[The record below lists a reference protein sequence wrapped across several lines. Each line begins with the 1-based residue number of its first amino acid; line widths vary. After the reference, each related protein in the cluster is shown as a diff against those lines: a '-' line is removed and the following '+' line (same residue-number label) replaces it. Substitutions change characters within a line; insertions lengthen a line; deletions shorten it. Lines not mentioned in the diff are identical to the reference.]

1 MNIELQTAIA
11 IQYSIKILKSV
22 HDSQQ
27 KNKNIAKKI
36 TKYWHNVRISEI
48 GDIRFSRNFFPRRFP
63 PFRTCTRNKL
73 SLTCR
78 QSLDHVTVTFL
89 DALHKS
95 AFFHQSFGRTLEN
108 TFASEKYKTLYI
120 SSISQGFPFSPLRVV
135 VPSARIHALHTRC
148 GGDGT
153 GSRIIFSIR
162 ALRKI
167 EFTQVGIRPW
177 ARMTIFS
184 VIERREMLRELL
196 FDNISRLLYFTL
208 PLVGII

>member
-48 GDIRFSRNFFPRRFP
+48 ADIRFSRNFFPRRFP

-108 TFASEKYKTLYI
+108 TFASEKYKTPTY
-120 SSISQGFPFSPLRVV
+120 LR
-135 VPSARIHALHTRC
+135 
-148 GGDGT
+148 
-153 GSRIIFSIR
+153 F
-162 ALRKI
+162 RKA
-167 EFTQVGIRPW
+167 FL
-177 ARMTIFS
+177 FLLS
-184 VIERREMLRELL
+184 ELL
-196 FDNISRLLYFTL
+196 FHPRAFTRYTRAVVGMEQAHGLFFPFAPYVKSSLRRSGSGHEHAWPFSRL
-208 PLVGII
+208 

>member
-1 MNIELQTAIA
+1 MFTIRNKK
-11 IQYSIKILKSV
+11 IKILP
-22 HDSQQ
+22 
-27 KNKNIAKKI
+27 KKI

-184 VIERREMLRELL
+184 VIERREMLRELRSIIFL
-196 FDNISRLLYFTL
+196 DSYILRCRSSELYNYLNRTMNINKCKEKRKKD
-208 PLVGII
+208 

>member
-1 MNIELQTAIA
+1 MFTIRNKK
-11 IQYSIKILKSV
+11 IKILP
-22 HDSQQ
+22 
-27 KNKNIAKKI
+27 KKI

-48 GDIRFSRNFFPRRFP
+48 ADIRFSRNFFPRRFP

-135 VPSARIHALHTRC
+135 VPSARIHALHTHC

-167 EFTQVGIRPW
+167 EFTQVGIRPSTHDHFLGYR
-177 ARMTIFS
+177 A
-184 VIERREMLRELL
+184 ERDVERIA